1 MIRFSTR
8 QINTLI
14 DAIRNYKTYLDYWK
28 KNMSI
33 TSKVNLDNSINYL
46 NGVNDA
52 LSINTVDDI
61 ENPDITWVYP
71 MEINSRDKNG
81 NRIAVIGISTQHREV
96 VYQCELENKEN
107 WKILEEDMDTY
118 QHLYAERF

>member
-8 QINTLI
+8 QLNTLI
-14 DAIRNYKTYLDYWK
+14 DAIRNYKIYLDYWE

-52 LSINTVDDI
+52 LSITTVDDI

-71 MEINSRDKNG
+71 MEINSRDRNS
-81 NRIAVIGISTQHREV
+81 NRIAVIGINTHYRKV
-96 VYQCELENKEN
+96 IYQCEFENKEN
-107 WKILEEDMDTY
+107 WEILEEDMDTY
-118 QHLYAERF
+118 QHLYAGKD

>member
-1 MIRFSTR
+1 MIRFSAR
-8 QINTLI
+8 QLNTLI
-14 DAIRNYKTYLDYWK
+14 DAIRNYKMYLDYWK

-52 LSINTVDDI
+52 LSISTVDDI

-71 MEINSRDKNG
+71 MEINSRDRNG
-81 NRIAVIGISTQHREV
+81 NRIAVIGINTHCREV
-96 VYQCELENKEN
+96 IYQCEFENKEN
-107 WKILEEDMDTY
+107 WESNEKSI
-118 QHLYAERF
+118 